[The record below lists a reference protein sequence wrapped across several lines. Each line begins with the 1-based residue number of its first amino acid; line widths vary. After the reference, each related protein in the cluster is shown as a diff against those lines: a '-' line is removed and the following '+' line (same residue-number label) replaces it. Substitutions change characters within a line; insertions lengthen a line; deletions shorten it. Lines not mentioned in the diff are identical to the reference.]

1 MEQESSLTALEK
13 AQIAYNQFP
22 TEFKSIILS
31 TVSED
36 GFPHSSYAPF
46 VRDEGKNIYILASDL
61 ASHTQHLRSSGK
73 ASVLFIAEESDTPQI
88 FARTR
93 LTFDCTATIIERDTM
108 QWQLIVDQMQVRFG
122 EIVGMLRGLM
132 DFHLFQLTP
141 TQGQFVMGFG
151 QAYQISGEQ
160 LDQLTHQ
167 KRS

>member
-22 TEFKSIILS
+22 DSFQSLILS

-36 GFPHSSYAPF
+36 GFPHISYAPF
-46 VRDEGKNIYILASDL
+46 VMDETKNIYILASDL
-61 ASHTQHLRSSGK
+61 ASHTQHLRSSHK
-73 ASVLFIAEESDTPQI
+73 ASVLFIAEESQTQQI

-93 LTFDCTATIIERDTM
+93 LTFDCTVKMIERETTE
-108 QWQLIVDQMQVRFG
+108 WKLSIEQMQDRFG

-160 LDQLTHQ
+160 LDVLTHQ

>member
-1 MEQESSLTALEK
+1 MEQNSSSSALEK
-13 AQIAYNQFP
+13 AQITYNQFP
-22 TEFKSIILS
+22 EHLQSIILS

-46 VRDEGKNIYILASDL
+46 VIDEAKNIYILASDL

-73 ASVLFIAEESDTPQI
+73 ASVLFIAEESKTPQI

-93 LTFDCTATIIERDTM
+93 LTFNCKVTIIERETT
-108 QWQLIVDQMQVRFG
+108 QWESIVDQLQARFG

-132 DFHLFQLTP
+132 DFHLFKLTP

-160 LDQLTHQ
+160 LDILTHQ

>member
-1 MEQESSLTALEK
+1 MEQESSLSALEK

-22 TEFKSIILS
+22 EEFKSIILS
-31 TVSED
+31 TVSDD
-36 GFPHSSYAPF
+36 GFPHTSYAPF
-46 VRDEGKNIYILASDL
+46 VMDEGKNIYILASDL
-61 ASHTQHLRSSGK
+61 AQHTQHLRNSNK
-73 ASVLFIAEESDTPQI
+73 ASILFIAEESKTPQI

-93 LTFDCTATIIERDTM
+93 LTFNCTATIIERETT
-108 QWQLIVDQMQVRFG
+108 QWQLIIDQMQERFG

-132 DFHLFQLTP
+132 DFHLFKLTP

-160 LDQLTHQ
+160 LDVLTHQ

>member
-22 TEFKSIILS
+22 QQLQTIILS
-31 TVSED
+31 TMSED
-36 GFPHSSYAPF
+36 GFPHTSYAPF
-46 VRDEGKNIYILASDL
+46 VMDEAKNIYILASDL
-61 ASHTQHLRSSGK
+61 ASHTQHLRNSGK
-73 ASVLFIAEESDTPQI
+73 ASILFIAEESKTPQI

-93 LTFDCTATIIERDTM
+93 LTFNCTATIIERETN
-108 QWQLIVDQMQVRFG
+108 QWESIVDQLQARFG

-132 DFHLFQLTP
+132 DFHLFKLTP

-151 QAYQISGEQ
+151 QAYQISGEK
-160 LDQLTHQ
+160 LDVLTHQ